1 MKTEEPR
8 RDAPDLTGSAETEEE
23 ISSGYAH
30 YVLGV
35 LLTCSLGAVLFALA
49 GRTIEKDMEA
59 GRQTAL
65 AV

>member
-1 MKTEEPR
+1 VNSPNTAPPTPR
-8 RDAPDLTGSAETEEE
+8 
-23 ISSGYAH
+23 YAN